1 MDVAS
6 SLVELL
12 VILIA
17 AKVGAELMARIH
29 QPPVIG
35 ELIMGMIVG
44 ASVLGWVDV
53 SEGGLVSILAELG
66 VIVLLFQVGL
76 EIQMRDMLRLG
87 PVAVAVATIGVVT
100 PFVLGFFA
108 SKWLGMGGGSNEV
121 ALFVGAA
128 MTATSV
134 GITARVFTDLGRMNS
149 DEARVVIGAAV
160 VDDVIGLVILAVV
173 VGLLGSGGEL
183 QTGDLITLMIKVIL
197 FLGVSIGFGALVM
210 PFLLRLLSALKVP
223 GSYVIGALVI
233 AIAVG
238 IAADRLAGL
247 EPIVGAFVAGLIVG
261 QADHI
266 ERIQGE
272 IASIGHLLVPIF
284 FLAVGAQVDV
294 GVMFQP
300 KVLVAGLVITIL
312 AAGGKVV
319 AALGTLGRPLR
330 RMVVGV
336 GMIPRGEVGLIFAAL
351 GAAQLS
357 SVVESEE
364 VAIVVLMVVL
374 TTLAAPLILSRM
386 LKSDPPAVEPPV
398 PIT

>member
-17 AKVGAELMARIH
+17 AKIGAELMARIH

-87 PVAVAVATIGVVT
+87 PVAVAVATIGVIT

-134 GITARVFTDLGRMNS
+134 GITARVFTDLGKMNS

-183 QTGDLITLMIKVIL
+183 QTGDLITLGIKVVL
-197 FLGVSIGFGALVM
+197 FLGVAIGLGALVM
-210 PFLLRLLSALKVP
+210 PWLLRLLTMLKVP

-300 KVLVAGLVITIL
+300 KVLVAGLVITVL

-330 RMVVGV
+330 RFVVGV

-351 GAAQLS
+351 GATQLAA
-357 SVVESEE
+357 VVESEE

-374 TTLAAPLILSRM
+374 TTLVAPLILSRM
-386 LKSDPPAVEPPV
+386 LKSDPPTIEPAVPL
-398 PIT
+398 T